1 MGIVFPGII
10 TVPVKWLGS
19 VTALEADE
27 VCPGV
32 GVLGVEI
39 RLEFEQI

>member
-1 MGIVFPGII
+1 MGIVFPSIV

-19 VTALEADE
+19 ITALKADK

-32 GVLGVEI
+32 GVLRVEI